1 MEARRLFE
9 EKVIGV
15 LDFLDGARE
24 DDGDALVLLLG
35 EDIRGEEGLTGVLLE
50 VKDLA
55 DGGTIGLDPVDKE
68 DAGVDTHGVVGVF
81 ALLISVDGVTAAP
94 EEVIVGDVLD
104 RGAIRGEVQVESLA
118 DEGGV
123 GGLDGGSLLVRSL
136 VRRVR
141 AVARRDEEAHR
152 ERAESKQAHRLS
164 R

>member
-9 EKVIGV
+9 EEVVGV

-35 EDIRGEEGLTGVLLE
+35 EDIQGEEGLTGVLLE

-55 DGGTIGLDPVDKE
+55 DGGTIGLDPVDEE

-81 ALLISVDGVTAAP
+81 ALLISVDGVTTAP

-118 DEGGV
+118 DKGGV
-123 GGLDGGSLLVRSL
+123 GGVNGGRLLG
-136 VRRVR
+136 R
-141 AVARRDEEAHR
+141 AQ
-152 ERAESKQAHRLS
+152 SQSCGKP
-164 R
+164 